1 MDASF
6 NASKRYSDKC
16 KWICIY
22 PLYLNARK
30 TIAHGRRISKQK
42 VESALLLLNNVLFNR
57 QLPLQA
63 KIRMNVA
70 VDSPTSQ
77 EIYDVLTNT
86 GFKVQLEKDKM
97 HPLEPNRDPN
107 AKGRVRVQLHN
118 DDGTPFNEKFP
129 TSRYEWMRHFDVV
142 SEMSVMLHVC
152 EMIPKL
158 KNRQAGGGS
167 GPQTTA
173 PGVKTSRK
181 NKKR

>member
-42 VESALLLLNNVLFNR
+42 
-57 QLPLQA
+57 
-63 KIRMNVA
+63 A

-77 EIYDVLTNT
+77 EIYDVLSNT

-129 TSRYEWMRHFDVV
+129 TK
-142 SEMSVMLHVC
+142 MSVMLYVC

-158 KNRQAGGGS
+158 KNRQGGGGS